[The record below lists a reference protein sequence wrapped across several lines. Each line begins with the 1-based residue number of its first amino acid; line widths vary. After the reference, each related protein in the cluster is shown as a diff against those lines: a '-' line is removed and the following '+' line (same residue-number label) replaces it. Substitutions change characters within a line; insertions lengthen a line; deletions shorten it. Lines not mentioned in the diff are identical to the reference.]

1 MNIQDNYLKNKK
13 NIFFSENKD
22 IETHREKL
30 INIFENDRFDK
41 KNNESLKNINLKNF
55 IDFNYKYLI
64 PEETSVINTN
74 KENSYSIVSVNGQC
88 SSFKDD
94 KIEITKILDEDYNDF
109 SKNNTIEKND
119 HFVNLNSLF
128 LNSGFKIVIKK
139 NNNIKIK
146 ISNIITDDDLTIFQ
160 KNNYI
165 CEEGSS
171 LNLIEE
177 YENKNNSTS
186 NILNVIKLEKNSQL
200 NHFLIQDNSAN
211 HNLIITTHSSCK
223 KDSTYTQKVY
233 NFSEGYVRNFHYSEL
248 IEANS
253 EADLQVIFFLKDN
266 NTSNNKTYVK
276 HLAEDCKSNQVYK
289 GILNDRSKA
298 TYFSNTHVDQV
309 AQKTEGYQLSKGI
322 LLSDNASY
330 FSKPELKIYAD
341 DVKCSHGS
349 TIGPIDENAIFY
361 LRSRGMSK
369 IAATKI
375 LISSFINEELSSID
389 NEQMSEIIQKKLVR
403 YLSKVK

>member
-1 MNIQDNYLKNKK
+1 MNIQEIYQKNKK

-22 IETHREKL
+22 VQIHREKL
-30 INIFENDRFDK
+30 INVFITDRFDK
-41 KNNESLKNINLKNF
+41 KSNESLKNINLKNF
-55 IDFNYKYLI
+55 LDFKYKYLL
-64 PEETSVINTN
+64 PEETSVINN
-74 KENSYSIVSVNGQC
+74 NQDSSYSIVSVNGQC
-88 SSFKDD
+88 ASFKDD
-94 KIEITKILDEDYNDF
+94 KIEITKISDKDYNDF

-128 LNSGFKIVIKK
+128 LNSGFKIIIKK

-146 ISNIITDDDLTIFQ
+146 ISNIVTDDDLTIFQ
-160 KNNYI
+160 KNNFI

-171 LNLIEE
+171 LSLIEE

-186 NILNVIKLEKNSQL
+186 NILNVIKLEKKSSL
-200 NHFLIQDNSAN
+200 NHFLIQDNSSN
-211 HNLIITTHSSCK
+211 HNLVITSHSSCK
-223 KDSTYTQKVY
+223 KESFYNQRVY
-233 NFSEGYVRNFHYSEL
+233 NFSDGYVRNFHFSEL
-248 IEANS
+248 LEINS
-253 EADLQVIFFLKDN
+253 EADLQGIFFLKDN
-266 NTSNNKTYVK
+266 NTSNNKTFVK
-276 HLAEDCKSNQVYK
+276 HFAEDCKSNQVYK
-289 GILNDRSKA
+289 GILNDRAKA

-369 IAATKI
+369 NAATKI

-389 NEQMSEIIQKKLVR
+389 DEQMSELIQKKLIR